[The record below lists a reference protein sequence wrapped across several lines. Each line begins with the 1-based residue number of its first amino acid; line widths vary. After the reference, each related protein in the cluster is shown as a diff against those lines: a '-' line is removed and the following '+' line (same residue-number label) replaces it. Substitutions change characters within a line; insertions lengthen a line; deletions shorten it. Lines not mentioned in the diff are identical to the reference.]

1 MELVGEYLYRSTI
14 GVSKPLP
21 FPDYLNP
28 GNRRKNDFWITQEGE
43 LIYPKDMD
51 DRHLLN
57 TVALL
62 HRKSPFLSSIYDKC
76 NADQLI
82 LKGIKP
88 IKKNKKEES
97 LSLRLRQYRTLWE
110 IARIYMIM
118 RYEMKIRGL
127 GGDTYE

>member
-14 GVSKPLP
+14 GVSEPLP
-21 FPDYLNP
+21 FPEYLNP
-28 GNRRKNDFWITQEGE
+28 RNRRKNDFWITQEGE
-43 LIYPKDMD
+43 LIYPKNMD

-57 TVALL
+57 TVAML
-62 HRKSPFLSSIYDKC
+62 HRNSPFLSSIYDKC

-88 IKKNKKEES
+88 IKQNKKEES

-110 IARIYMIM
+110 TARVYMIM

-127 GGDTYE
+127 GGDIL